1 MTALTPGLAFL
12 LRISPYILLPPAIAH
27 GVLLALARFTAILVP
42 DWLHPLGYVLAYPI
56 FLSFSSFFDRL
67 HEEYEI
73 RSLGATRVPEVKGK
87 LPGNLDLLV
96 ARYRQSGSDSYA
108 MAGIEDLT
116 KQYGNIFSITLL
128 GEQRIITVEPNHI
141 KAILATDFPKW
152 EKGPKFRGRVASV
165 LGSGVFAS
173 DGDMWKFHRSMSRP
187 FFNRDRISDFE
198 TFGRHTDEV
207 ISIIRA
213 QRGAAIDFQDLIGRF
228 TLDSATE
235 FLLGTCVH
243 ALRKLIDGGA
253 TYQGSDVDPDA
264 FTRALLAVQSRMAI
278 RGRLAP
284 VWPLSELFED
294 KTSANIKILHRFINP
309 IIQKALERQR
319 NLKAAEEGKGSEAS
333 ERASLLDELVHL
345 TDDPKMIADETVNIL
360 IAGRD
365 TTAATL
371 SFLVYLLSQHP
382 DVLQRLRAE
391 ILQYVGPTRTPEFS
405 DFREMKFLRACI
417 NETLR
422 LFPPVPGNVR
432 APNQATT
439 LPPIEPGGKPFY
451 IPAGATVPYSDMVMH
466 RRKDLWGPDAD
477 QFDPDRFLDER
488 LQKYLTPNPF
498 IFVPFNAGPRICLGQ
513 QFAYNEM
520 SFFMVKLL
528 QAFDHVEL
536 AVDTQPPEARP
547 PASWA
552 ATSSSRV
559 AIEKI
564 RPKSEFTMYIQGG
577 LHMRFHEVQAEA

>member
-1 MTALTPGLAFL
+1 MAVLTPGLAFL
-12 LRISPYILLPPAIAH
+12 LSISPYIVLPPAVAHIA
-27 GVLLALARFTAILVP
+27 LLALARFTNIIVP
-42 DWLHPLGYVLAYPI
+42 DWLRLLGYVLVYPI
-56 FLSFSSFFDRL
+56 YLGVSSLFDRL

-73 RSLGATRVPEVKGK
+73 RSLGAVRVPEVKGK
-87 LPGNLDLLV
+87 LPGNIDLLIS
-96 ARYRQSGSDSYA
+96 RFRQNNASYPLA
-108 MAGIEDLT
+108 AVEEMA
-116 KQYGNIFSITLL
+116 KKYGNIYSIRIL

-141 KAILATDFPKW
+141 KTILATDFQKW
-152 EKGPKFRGRVASV
+152 DKGPKFRGRVVSV

-187 FFNRDRISDFE
+187 FFNRDRISDFD

-207 ISIIRA
+207 LTILRRA
-213 QRGAAIDFQDLIGRF
+213 QGSALDFQDLIGRF

-243 ALRKLIDGGA
+243 ALRKLLDGPA
-253 TYQGSDVDPDA
+253 AYARVDVDPDA
-264 FTRALLAVQSRMAI
+264 FTRALLAVQAQMSV

-284 VWPLSELFED
+284 LWPLFELFED
-294 KTSANIKILHRFINP
+294 KTSANLKILHRFINQ
-309 IIQKALERQR
+309 IIEKALERQR
-319 NLKAAEEGKGSEAS
+319 DIKTVEDGKGSSIS
-333 ERASLLDELVHL
+333 ERASLLDELVNL
-345 TDDPKMIADETVNIL
+345 TDDPKVILDETINIL

-382 DVLQRLRAE
+382 DVLKRLRAE
-391 ILQYVGPTRTPEFS
+391 VLQQVGLTRTPEFS
-405 DFREMKFLRACI
+405 DFRDMKFLRACI

-422 LFPPVPGNVR
+422 LFPPVPGNIR

-439 LPPIEPGGKPFY
+439 LPPFEAGGRPFY
-451 IPAGATVPYSDMVMH
+451 IPASTTVPYSDMVMH

-477 QFDPDRFLDER
+477 VFDPDRFLDAR

-520 SFFMVKLL
+520 SFFMVRLL
-528 QAFDHVEL
+528 QAFDHFEL
-536 AVDTQPPEARP
+536 ALDAQPPEARV
-547 PASWA
+547 PAVWA
-552 ATSSSRV
+552 SKNGSRV
-559 AIEKI
+559 AVEKI
-564 RPKSEFTMYIQGG
+564 RPKSEFTMSIQGG
-577 LHMRFHEVQAEA
+577 LHMRFREAQTEA